1 MEEGMINNTESNKMF
16 DLSGR
21 ITLVTGGE
29 RGLGKAMAEAVAE
42 FGSDIVINYPFPEAK
57 AQAEETVNLIAGL
70 GVRTQIIQADVSRVE
85 EVDNMFREIRGAFG
99 RIDVLINNAGIT
111 SRAAWVHE
119 MSVDDW
125 DRVIN
130 VNLRGSFLC
139 MKYALPIMINQK
151 HGSIINVSSVTALRV
166 SSSKFLSISN
176 YSASKAGLLALTRQA
191 AADYASYGIRVNAI
205 ALGYHGSTSLTSEWK
220 KSWSKEMLKEYAEM
234 VKQQTPMG
242 RRGKE
247 AELKGLVVL
256 LASEAS
262 SFITGQTIVQDGGLS
277 L

>member
-1 MEEGMINNTESNKMF
+1 MDNEIRTKQLF
-16 DLSGR
+16 DLSGKVA
-21 ITLVTGGE
+21 LVTGGE
-29 RGLGKAMAEAVAE
+29 KGLGKAMAEAVAE
-42 FGSDIVINYPFPEAK
+42 FGSDVIINYPFPEEK
-57 AQAEETVNLIAGL
+57 AQAEETANLIARL
-70 GVRTQIIQADVSRVE
+70 GVRTQIIQADVSRAE
-85 EVDNMFREIRGAFG
+85 EVEKMFQEIRDVFG
-99 RIDVLINNAGIT
+99 RIDILINNAGIT
-111 SRAAWVHE
+111 SPAAWVHE
-119 MSVDDW
+119 MPVADW

-139 MKYALPIMINQK
+139 MKYALPLMMNQK
-151 HGSIINVSSVTALRV
+151 HGCIINVSSVTALRV

-176 YSASKAGLLALTRQA
+176 YSASKAGILALTRQA

-205 ALGYHGSTSLTSEWK
+205 ALGYHGSTSLTSDWK
-220 KSWSKEMLKEYAEM
+220 KKWSEEMLREYAEM
-234 VKQQTPMG
+234 IKRQTPMG

-247 AELKGLVVL
+247 IEVKGLVIF

>member
-1 MEEGMINNTESNKMF
+1 MDNAIRAKQLF

-21 ITLVTGGE
+21 VTLVTGGE

-42 FGSDIVINYPFPEAK
+42 FGSDVIINYPFPEEK
-57 AQAEETVNLIAGL
+57 AQAEETVNLIARL

-85 EVDNMFREIRGAFG
+85 EVDNMFREIQEAFG

-111 SRAAWVHE
+111 SPAAWVHE
-119 MSVDDW
+119 MPVVDW

-139 MKYALPIMINQK
+139 MKYALPLMMNQK
-151 HGSIINVSSVTALRV
+151 HGCIINVSSVTALRI

-220 KSWSKEMLKEYAEM
+220 KSWPEEMSKEYAEM
-234 VKQQTPMG
+234 IRQQTPMG

-247 AELKGLVVL
+247 TELKGLIVF

-262 SFITGQTIVQDGGLS
+262 SFITGQTIIQDGGLS